1 MAKKE
6 NSRNQLVKNTKKTLK
21 NKVENSVGN
30 FEPVY
35 KQFKNKPK
43 LAIKHLLKVKQ
54 GECLQALYRSDIGFI
69 DIVWGEHDNKT
80 GNGFGLKHIYE
91 KHGDEIKQLG
101 FSIEDFIPIVVQ
113 FGELGLSKTKEE
125 YLLESN
131 MFRVVI
137 ERKFNGKQKQW
148 LLTAFDLRKKPLL
161 KSKASKKRNN

>member
-1 MAKKE
+1 MTKKE
-6 NSRNQLVKNTKKTLK
+6 KSKNRLEKNTKKTLK
-21 NKVENSVGN
+21 KKVENKAGN

-54 GECLQALYRSDIGFI
+54 GECLQALYRNDIGFV
-69 DIVWGEHDNKT
+69 DIVWGEHDDKT
-80 GNGFGLKHIYE
+80 GKGFGLKHIYR

-101 FSIEDFIPIVVQ
+101 FSIEDFIPIVV
-113 FGELGLSKTKEE
+113 LGISETKEE

-137 ERKFNGKQKQW
+137 ERKYNGRQKQW

-161 KSKASKKRNN
+161 KTKALKKRNN